1 MIRTLYRS
9 RDGQLRTDV
18 RPEEFA
24 AILADGG
31 GLLWADFV
39 GEKPEDC
46 EPILRNVFRFDPL
59 AVDDALQESHVPKLD
74 DWGDYL
80 YIVLH
85 AVAFDTDG
93 GEHVDTLE
101 VDVFLGKTY
110 VVTHR
115 DMPVPALDRVW
126 TSCQRDERH
135 TTRGAPYLAYRIA
148 DEIVAGYMPVFEEID
163 VAIDQ
168 LEDQV
173 LAGSLRTATLER
185 LLALKR
191 ALLNLRRIIAPQ
203 REVLNKLARDD
214 YEVVDARGRLY
225 FRDVYDHLVRLHD
238 INESMRDLVS
248 GVLDTYLS
256 VVNNRLN
263 DVMKTLTLITTLFMP
278 ISFIASFFGM
288 NFFGPVATGLAP
300 WTDNPAFLLTL
311 ALMVLLP
318 AAMYVWMRRRL
329 LG

>member
-1 MIRTLYRS
+1 MIRALYRA
-9 RDGQLRTDV
+9 RDGRLRTDV

-24 AILADGG
+24 ALLAKPD
-31 GLLWADFV
+31 GLLWVDFV
-39 GEKPEDC
+39 GESPETC
-46 EPILRNVFRFDPL
+46 EPILRSVFGFDPL

-74 DWGDYL
+74 DWGPYL
-80 YIVLH
+80 YVVLH

-101 VDVFLGKTY
+101 VDLFLGHNY
-110 VVTHR
+110 LVTHR
-115 DMPVPALDRVW
+115 DTPVPAMDRVW

-135 TTRGAPYLAYRIA
+135 TSRGASYLAYRIA

-163 VAIDQ
+163 LAIDHI
-168 LEDQV
+168 EDQV
-173 LAGSLRTATLER
+173 LGGALRTATLER

-214 YEVVDARGRLY
+214 YEAVDARGRLY

-288 NFFGPVATGLAP
+288 NFFGPVDVGLAP
-300 WTDNPAFLLTL
+300 WTDRPALLLTL
-311 ALMVLLP
+311 LLMVALP